1 MPLRESIF
9 QAWTT
14 LWGHKLRSFLTLLG
28 IIISIWTLVAVVSL
42 VQGVNRYVG
51 EKIAGLGSNVI
62 TVQQYSLEEM
72 TDQSLFR
79 KAQVRNRQ
87 LTMADYDFLRG
98 HVTLAAQV
106 AASSSRGGATL
117 VKAGS
122 HSMNSIT
129 VNGMTANQ
137 IDFATW
143 KVLAGR
149 YLTPGDV
156 THHRSVA
163 FIGADLA
170 KNLYPGIAPIGQTLN
185 LDGHNYRV
193 IGQASALGNIFGRSQ
208 DSFVDIPITVFQDL
222 YGTQGSLTVSIKAR
236 SAALL
241 PATQDQAEIMMR
253 SYRHLHYQDADNF
266 GIIGAGALMDLFHK
280 VTGVIAGVM
289 VGVAAVFL
297 VVGGIVIMN
306 IMLAAVTERTYE
318 IGIRKALG
326 ARRQDILKQFLVEAA
341 VLSSVGGII
350 GIACAWAFCL
360 LLTHFTPL
368 PFSLPWFAAVAAL
381 VIATAVGLFFGIYPA
396 AKASK
401 LEPIAALRAET

>member
-1 MPLRESIF
+1 MPLSESIE
-9 QAWTT
+9 QAWAT

-28 IIISIWTLVAVVSL
+28 IIISIWTLVAVVAL

-51 EKIAGLGSNVI
+51 DKIAGLGSNVLN
-62 TVQQYSLEEM
+62 VQQYSLAEM
-72 TDQSLFR
+72 TDRSLFR
-79 KAQVRNRQ
+79 KAQLTNRR
-87 LTMADYDFLRG
+87 LSIADYEFLRT

-106 AASSSRGGATL
+106 GAKVGRGGATL
-117 VKAGS
+117 AKAGN
-122 HSMNSIT
+122 HSMNAIT

-143 KVLAGR
+143 KVLEGR
-149 YLTPGDV
+149 YLTPADV
-156 THHRSVA
+156 QHHRSVA

-170 KNLYPGIAPIGQTLN
+170 KDLYPGVDPIGQTLN
-185 LDGHNYRV
+185 IDGHNYRV
-193 IGQASALGNIFGRSQ
+193 IGQATAQGNIFGRSQ
-208 DSFVDIPITVFQDL
+208 DSFADTPITVFQDL
-222 YGTQGSLTVSIKAR
+222 YGTQASLNISIKAR

-241 PATQDQAEIMMR
+241 PATEDQTEVMMR
-253 SYRHLHYQDADNF
+253 AFRHLHYQDKDNF
-266 GIIGAGALMDLFHK
+266 GIIGADSLMALFHK

-318 IGIRKALG
+318 IGIRKAMG
-326 ARRQDILKQFLVEAA
+326 AKRQDILKQFLVESA
-341 VLSSVGGII
+341 VLSGVGGII
-350 GIACAWAFCL
+350 GIVCAWTFCV

-368 PFSLPWFAAVAAL
+368 PFALPWFAAVAAL